1 MKRVIM
7 AGSLC
12 SNMGT
17 EAHTSPL
24 HRGYCTF
31 VVIRAFDH
39 NVCVQLLQLSMERLQ
54 LALGAAEL

>member
-1 MKRVIM
+1 M

-12 SNMGT
+12 SNMGI

-24 HRGYCTF
+24 HAGYCTF
-31 VVIRAFDH
+31 AVIRAFDH
-39 NVCVQLLQLSMERLQ
+39 NVCIQLLQLSVERLQ